1 MKMDAFVKNIIKKV
15 GKDNF
20 RKIQNAR
27 IGLAG
32 AGGLGSNCACNLV
45 RVGFKRFTIVDFDIV
60 EPANL
65 DRQFYF
71 IDQIGMNKVGSLKA
85 NLLRINPFL
94 ELKMINKRIE
104 NTNIKELF
112 NDCDVIVECFDR
124 AEYKS
129 MLVSE
134 LILSG
139 KLIVSASGLGGIGS
153 SDDIRVHKIKKNLII
168 IGDLKSDI
176 DRTPALSPRV
186 NVAAA
191 KQADVILEFVINRQC
206 IV

>member
-1 MKMDAFVKNIIKKV
+1 LDANIKMDAFVKNIIKKV

-20 RKIQNAR
+20 RKIQDAR

-45 RVGFKRFTIVDFDIV
+45 RVGFKRFTIVDFDII

-71 IDQIGMNKVGSLKA
+71 IDQIGMNKVDSLKT

-94 ELKMINKRIE
+94 ELKMINKKIE

-134 LILSG
+134 LIHSG
-139 KLIVSASGLGGIGS
+139 KLIIAASGLGGIGS
-153 SDDIRVHKIKKNLII
+153 SDNIKVHKIKKNLII

-191 KQADVILEFVINRQC
+191 KQADVVLEFVINR
-206 IV
+206 